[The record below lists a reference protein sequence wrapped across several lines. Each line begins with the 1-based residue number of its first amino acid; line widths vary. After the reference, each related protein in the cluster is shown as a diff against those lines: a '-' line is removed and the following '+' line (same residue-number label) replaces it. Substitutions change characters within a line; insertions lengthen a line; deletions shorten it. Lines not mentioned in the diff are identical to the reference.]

1 MSDERFLSSFSCLL
15 FGIAFTATKGA
26 TDATMARL
34 QRITWVACAL
44 VALSSSITSADLAPR
59 AFQPL
64 PVGSVTPKGWLL
76 AQLKLQ
82 AHGLSGHLSQVGSL
96 NRVHTPH
103 KGVRLSCCHDWWSP
117 VVTRM
122 GRHCHHTH
130 RTRLFTTH
138 DAILVPPAFNHTHI
152 PPSQFW
158 NDIQHSSW
166 IGGGGDGGLH
176 ERTPYWLNGIVPLAF
191 LLDNAGEDTMPTAR
205 GIYHHKHSHSDPPPA
220 GPTPTMMEQTEKYV
234 EYILGHR
241 NASTGW
247 LGPPVNQKDGNT
259 VRRRPAGCVVV
270 CLCVGD
276 MGSSRRWV
284 GGILRDCS
292 QLAALLSH
300 PHPYLPPPTPFLGR
314 FNP

>member
-1 MSDERFLSSFSCLL
+1 MT
-15 FGIAFTATKGA
+15 GG
-26 TDATMARL
+26 
-34 QRITWVACAL
+34 
-44 VALSSSITSADLAPR
+44 
-59 AFQPL
+59 
-64 PVGSVTPKGWLL
+64 
-76 AQLKLQ
+76 AQLSHAWVDIATTLT
-82 AHGLSGHLSQVGSL
+82 ALAYLLHTTLS
-96 NRVHTPH
+96 
-103 KGVRLSCCHDWWSP
+103 
-117 VVTRM
+117 
-122 GRHCHHTH
+122 
-130 RTRLFTTH
+130 
-138 DAILVPPAFNHTHI
+138 VPPAFNHTHI

-284 GGILRDCS
+284 GGILRYCS
-292 QLAALLSH
+292 QLATLLSH
-300 PHPYLPPPTPFLGR
+300 PHPCLPPPTPFLGR